1 MNNIITEEKIDHYL
15 NLTKKALEKL
25 RIVSPERSFFKKMT
39 DDFLSM
45 ATSYYNDAEYFRK
58 KGNLVVAF
66 AAINYAYGWIDCGAR
81 IGLWD
86 VQEDDRLFTLY
97 E

>member
-1 MNNIITEEKIDHYL
+1 MNRIITEQKIDKYL
-15 NLTKKALEKL
+15 SITKKALSKL
-25 RIVSPERSFFKKMT
+25 HIIAPERSFFRKMA
-39 DDFLSM
+39 DDFLGM

-58 KGNLVVAF
+58 KGDFVIAF

-86 VQEDDRLFTLY
+86 VQKDDQLFTLY